1 MQSYA
6 IFHLNKR
13 CDRLRL
19 SSLQGK
25 PRLAEN
31 PELTLE
37 QKTIIIVEDEPDTA
51 EMFAEMLRLNG
62 YRVLS
67 SYGGAAAIALISK
80 EKVDAVV
87 LDLMMPDL
95 SGLEVLSYMRRDPR
109 LAYVPVMIVSAKG
122 LPADVRQGL
131 QAGASIYLT
140 KPVAYQDFID
150 ALEKALQID

>member
-1 MQSYA
+1 LQ
-6 IFHLNKR
+6 R
-13 CDRLRL
+13 
-19 SSLQGK
+19 SSLHGK
-25 PRLAEN
+25 SQLAEN
-31 PELTLE
+31 PEITLE

-62 YRVLS
+62 YRVLA

-109 LAYVPVMIVSAKG
+109 LSRVPVMIVSAKG

>member
-1 MQSYA
+1 MAEYA
-6 IFHLNKR
+6 EI
-13 CDRLRL
+13 
-19 SSLQGK
+19 
-25 PRLAEN
+25 
-31 PELTLE
+31 TLE

-62 YRVLS
+62 YWVLT

-109 LAYVPVMIVSAKG
+109 LARVPVIIVSAKG

-140 KPVAYQDFID
+140 KPVAYQDFIE

>member
-1 MQSYA
+1 LQR
-6 IFHLNKR
+6 F
-13 CDRLRL
+13 
-19 SSLQGK
+19 SLHGK
-25 PRLAEN
+25 PQLAEYA
-31 PELTLE
+31 EITLE

-67 SYGGAAAIALISK
+67 SYGGAAAIGLISK

-109 LAYVPVMIVSAKG
+109 LSRVPVMIVSAKG